1 MSAPTK
7 LKPGPKP
14 NLKLYETVIK
24 LKRTASIETAY
35 PHTWRE
41 IAKKVGVNAQ
51 QQLHHMVKRQ
61 LGNHDNPRC
70 PSCLQ
75 RIEKASK

>member
-1 MSAPTK
+1 MSTTTK

-14 NLKLYETVIK
+14 NLKRYETIIK

-41 IAKKVGVNAQ
+41 IAKKIGVNAQ
-51 QQLHHMVKRQ
+51 QIHQMVKKE
-61 LGNHDNPRC
+61 LGNHETPRC

-75 RIEKASK
+75 RIEKATK

>member
-1 MSAPTK
+1 MPTK
-7 LKPGPKP
+7 LKPGPPP
-14 NLKLYETVIK
+14 NLKRYETIIK

-35 PHTWRE
+35 PHTWLE
-41 IAKKVGVNAQ
+41 IAKKIGVRPQAIHPMIRK
-51 QQLHHMVKRQ
+51 L

-75 RIEKASK
+75 KIEKASK